1 MVAEDMPETC
11 QCGPKECCSSLA
23 LVAQALR
30 VWLKELLLS
39 FIYKH
44 PYPNS
49 ILLGLIYAFLP
60 YESCLFKPL
69 FCLFVVCSDTH
80 SSAGVQLHDSL
91 PQISYGTYMMLSQ
104 PHTGLY
110 PL

>member
-11 QCGPKECCSSLA
+11 RCVPKGHCSLLRA
-23 LVAQALR
+23 CALR
-30 VWLKELLLS
+30 VWLEELLLS

-44 PYPNS
+44 PHPNS
-49 ILLGLIYAFLP
+49 VLLGLIYAFLP
-60 YESCLFKPL
+60 YESYLVKPL

-80 SSAGVQLHDSL
+80 SSAGIQLHDSL
-91 PQISYGTYMMLSQ
+91 PQISYGAYMMLAQ

>member
-91 PQISYGTYMMLSQ
+91 PQISYGAYMMLSQ

>member
-1 MVAEDMPETC
+1 MVAEDMPETH
-11 QCGPKECCSSLA
+11 QRGPKGHCSSG
-23 LVAQALR
+23 VACALR
-30 VWLKELLLS
+30 VWLEELLLS
-39 FIYKH
+39 FICKH

-49 ILLGLIYAFLP
+49 VLFIYASLP
-60 YESCLFKPL
+60 YESYLVKLL
-69 FCLFVVCSDTH
+69 FCLFVVCSDTR

-91 PQISYGTYMMLSQ
+91 PQISYGAYMMLAQ

>member
-1 MVAEDMPETC
+1 MVAEDTPETR
-11 QCGPKECCSSLA
+11 QCGPKGHCSSLTVCA
-23 LVAQALR
+23 LG
-30 VWLKELLLS
+30 VWLEELLLS

-49 ILLGLIYAFLP
+49 LLLCLIYAFLS
-60 YESCLFKPL
+60 YESYLLKLL
-69 FCLFVVCSDTH
+69 FCLFVVCSDTQ

-91 PQISYGTYMMLSQ
+91 PQISYGAYMMLAQ
-104 PHTGLY
+104 PHTVLY

>member
-11 QCGPKECCSSLA
+11 QRGSTGHCSSLTVCSLGA
-23 LVAQALR
+23 
-30 VWLKELLLS
+30 WLEELLLS

-49 ILLGLIYAFLP
+49 LLLCLIYAFLS
-60 YESCLFKPL
+60 YESHLLKLL
-69 FCLFVVCSDTH
+69 FCLFVVCSGTQ
-80 SSAGVQLHDSL
+80 SPAGVRLHDSL
-91 PQISYGTYMMLSQ
+91 LQISYGAYMMLAQ
-104 PHTGLY
+104 PHTVLY